1 VEEHETMR
9 INVTWKDIYSGNSC
23 DLQGCAMSLALQRVI
38 QAKDIKVR
46 CKNDD
51 YYIEIDSK
59 KYDKTKIKDYL
70 IFKKFIDNFDFGY
83 IGRGG
88 AEPFNFDLE
97 L

>member
-1 VEEHETMR
+1 MSIDVIFYQIQTIIIFFYKINNLNYQNIYNFKTRIETTLER
-9 INVTWKDIYSGNSC
+9 
-23 DLQGCAMSLALQRVI
+23 
-38 QAKDIKVR
+38 
-46 CKNDD
+46 NDD
-51 YYIEIDSK
+51 YYIEIDNK
-59 KYDKTKIKDYL
+59 KYDKTKIKDYQ

>member
-1 VEEHETMR
+1 M
-9 INVTWKDIYSGNSC
+9 I
-23 DLQGCAMSLALQRVI
+23 
-38 QAKDIKVR
+38 
-46 CKNDD
+46 
-51 YYIEIDSK
+51 
-59 KYDKTKIKDYL
+59 KTKIKDYL